1 MLSLDNDE
9 FDYDFLKEIPEGEA
23 YKGRYRKYEGYIFP
37 DSYEFYVG
45 SSGKAVVRKFFD
57 AFNNRVDATL
67 RAKIKAKDMTLNDT
81 IILASIIQWEAAKT
95 KDMYGVSRV
104 IHNRLNN
111 PNLFQSSSA
120 IRPRGMLIDN
130 PAGRRQRVENL
141 DYDTYKRKGLP
152 IGPINNPGLEA
163 IKAAID
169 PSDDSSL
176 KNCYFFATNMK
187 TGETHFSKT
196 LAEHEA
202 WCRRNNIGIYADNG

>member
-1 MLSLDNDE
+1 M
-9 FDYDFLKEIPEGEA
+9 
-23 YKGRYRKYEGYIFP
+23 
-37 DSYEFYVG
+37 
-45 SSGKAVVRKFFD
+45 
-57 AFNNRVDATL
+57 DATL

-111 PNLFQSSSA
+111 PNLFPKLECDSTQ
-120 IRPRGMLIDN
+120 RYVDLI
-130 PAGRRQRVENL
+130 PPPVGGQRVENL